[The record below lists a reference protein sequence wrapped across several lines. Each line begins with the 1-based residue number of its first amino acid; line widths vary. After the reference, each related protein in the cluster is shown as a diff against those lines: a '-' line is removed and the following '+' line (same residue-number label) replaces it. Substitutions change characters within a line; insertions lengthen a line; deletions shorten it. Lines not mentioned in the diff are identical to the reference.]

1 MKEIKEEAE
10 MIIELFWDSLWDNTI
25 MVVDEE
31 INNQA
36 KQCALIYCEGIMSIS
51 LCEDCNS
58 AVERHW
64 TEVKQYIQNNY

>member
-1 MKEIKEEAE
+1 MENIKEEAE
-10 MIIELFWDSLWDNTI
+10 RIIELFAYPNVSWLTGFNEDR
-25 MVVDEE
+25 
-31 INNQA
+31 Q
-36 KQCALIYCEGIMSIS
+36 KQCALIYCDGIMSIS